1 MASVKAQR
9 ICIWIIVIALAAG
22 TMLSFFAI
30 ILGNKN
36 TATEQATI
44 NQLTQ
49 KYQADV
55 AAQTKQLSDQYYPI
69 LSQHTSE
76 VSSFDAASITEVKSN
91 NLKSGDGTAI
101 TENSMYTAYYIG
113 WNPSGKIFDSSIAN
127 GALKAPF
134 SVKPGGVISGWT
146 KGTSGMQV
154 NGIREIEMP
163 SADAYG
169 TTGSGADIPAN
180 TPLKFIVMVIPTP
193 KTVVI
198 PQALLDY
205 YKKQGY

>member
-1 MASVKAQR
+1 VASVKAQR
-9 ICIWIIVIALAAG
+9 ISIWIIVIVLTAG

-49 KYQADV
+49 KYQSDV
-55 AAQTKQLSDQYYPI
+55 AVQTKELSDKYYPL
-69 LSQHTSE
+69 LSQYTSE
-76 VSSFDAASITEVKSN
+76 VGSFDAASITDVKSTD
-91 NLKSGDGTAI
+91 LKTGDGTVI
-101 TENSMYTAYYIG
+101 TEDSTYTAYYIG
-113 WNPSGKIFDSSIAN
+113 WNPSGKIFDSSIAS

-134 SVKPGGVISGWT
+134 SVTPGGVISGWS
-146 KGTSGMQV
+146 KGTSGMKV

-169 TTGSGADIPAN
+169 ATGSGADIPAN

-193 KTVVI
+193 KTVEV